1 MFKEAEGSQAPRLDY
16 YMDYEELRKRH
27 EEAKPPTEA
36 YLFFPGP
43 HQIVEYNEKDPK
55 KTLRR
60 IFESKT
66 AEFLKWEDTKLKE
79 FEEEIKKHNSK
90 KKPEDRFF
98 LPVDYK
104 KEEVR
109 RYLQATG
116 FNCTKS
122 LELLKENIRWRKE
135 LIPPK
140 MNDKIMEI
148 LNCGF
153 IYVHGRDNNY
163 RPIMV
168 LNANTYMKLKDKYPF
183 EDWLNSVIVFMEYI
197 IKNLLIPGQV
207 ENWNIITDLN
217 GVSLVFFPSDMKK
230 IMGVLQSNYRC
241 RLYVNYLLGMGSIL
255 RGIWNII
262 KGMLDETTVRKV
274 RILDDKNTSEI
285 FTFIHEDQVE
295 QRFGG
300 KAKDVVP
307 GLHNCFP
314 PIMPSKHF
322 LKNNQTKENVLISE
336 TEYKRRHLNGNLT
349 VTGEYYV
356 NKWGQEEENLKLKFE
371 DEKREKEILEK
382 KTKERAQTLD
392 ERENKMLNNF
402 NANQMLKTDSITS
415 DNIIIINPMTHHTY
429 IESHLNSHRLV
440 EELNLELEKE
450 FNDTNKKKLIQFKT
464 KYTKESVECH
474 TKQYFKEKSFLSDK
488 SPEVLMHFDKSIKNL
503 N

>member
-1 MFKEAEGSQAPRLDY
+1 MFKEAQGIQAPKIDY
-16 YMDYEELRKRH
+16 YLEHEELRKRH

-43 HQIVEYNEKDPK
+43 LQIVQFNEKNPN

-66 AEFLKWEDTKLKE
+66 ADFLKWEDIKFNE
-79 FEEEIKKHNSK
+79 FQEEIKKHNK
-90 KKPEDRFF
+90 KKSDDDKFYLPE
-98 LPVDYK
+98 DYK
-104 KEEVR
+104 KEEIR
-109 RYLQATG
+109 RFLQATG
-116 FNCTKS
+116 FNSSKS
-122 LELLKENIRWRKE
+122 LELLKENIRWRRE

-140 MNDKIMEI
+140 MSDKIIEI
-148 LNCGF
+148 LNSGY
-153 IYVHGRDNNY
+153 IYVHGRDNNF
-163 RPIMV
+163 RPILV
-168 LNANTYMKLKDKYPF
+168 LNANIYMKLKDKYQF

-230 IMGVLQSNYRC
+230 IMGVLQANYRC
-241 RLYVNYLLGMGSIL
+241 RLYVNYLLGMGSLL

-295 QRFGG
+295 KRFGG

-322 LKNNQTKENVLISE
+322 LKNNENKENILISE
-336 TEYKRRHLNGNLT
+336 ADYKKRHLNGHLT
-349 VTGEYYV
+349 VTGEYYL
-356 NKWGQEEENLKLKFE
+356 NKWALEEENKKIRYE
-371 DEKREKEILEK
+371 EEKREKEILDK
-382 KTKERAQTLD
+382 KYNEISQNFE
-392 ERENKMLNNF
+392 ERENKILNNF
-402 NANQMLKTDSITS
+402 NINQMIKTDTFTS
-415 DNIIIINPMTHHTY
+415 DNIIVVNPMSQHTL
-429 IESHLNSHRLV
+429 IESNLNSLRLV
-440 EELNLELEKE
+440 QELNVELEKE
-450 FNDTNKKKLIQFKT
+450 FNETNKKQLVQFKT
-464 KYTKESVECH
+464 KYTKESVQCH
-474 TKQYFKEKSFLSDK
+474 TKKYMKDKSFFTTK
-488 SPEVLMHFDKSIKNL
+488 SPDVLMNLDKSIKQ
-503 N
+503 